1 MSLNKWIGLGRLTKD
16 VELSY
21 VGAENTPKASF
32 TIAINR
38 RFAKNNEVD
47 FIPCTAWGKNAENI
61 QKFFSKGNM
70 INVVGAIRV
79 DSWDNDEGNR
89 VYRTYVNVE
98 EWNFTG
104 EKKETNASTTNDTG
118 FVPVDDDPT
127 GEDSLPF

>member
-1 MSLNKWIGLGRLTKD
+1 MNKSILMGRLTKD

-21 VGAENTPKASF
+21 IGAENTAKASF

-79 DSWDNDEGNR
+79 DSWENDEGKR
-89 VYRTYVNVE
+89 VYKTYVNVE
-98 EWNFTG
+98 EWNFCG
-104 EKKETNASTTNDTG
+104 EKKNDNAGEQDNP
-118 FVPVDDDPT
+118 FV
-127 GEDSLPF
+127 EDEENSDKLPF